1 MIDPPMASSTFVR
14 AYAPGETIFE
24 QGESGHEAFVVESG
38 RVRIVSENNEE
49 IAQLGAGEIFG
60 EMALFSRATRMA
72 GATAIEPTQL
82 RAISRAHIE
91 ERLEAT
97 DPLLRH
103 VLSSVMERLRA
114 ATDKSATPTPKARR
128 EHHAEQA
135 LLALQ
140 REHAI
145 VHGLDAGEFELHFQP
160 ILRLSD
166 RQPVGYE
173 ALARWRHDGSLIPPG
188 EFIPVTERSQ
198 LATRFGRWVAET
210 GCASLPFLTAG
221 QPDGYLSINIST
233 LQFGDA
239 LLLQDIARQLQTVG
253 MPTSAL
259 RLEITETQLLG
270 DWQTAISWL
279 DNARA
284 LGMGVM
290 LDDFGTGYS
299 SLAYLH
305 RLPLTALKIDRSFV
319 KTMLI
324 DDASRKI
331 LRTITLLARDLGV
344 DCIAEGIE
352 EEAQAE
358 ALAAFDVVYGQG
370 YLFGR
375 PEPLP
380 AIT

>member
-1 MIDPPMASSTFVR
+1 MASSSFLR
-14 AYAPGETIFE
+14 AYAADETIFR
-24 QGESGHEAFVVESG
+24 QGESGYEAFVVESG
-38 RVRIVSENNEE
+38 RVCIASDAGEE
-49 IAQLGAGEIFG
+49 IAQLGPGEVFG
-60 EMALFSRATRMA
+60 EMALFSRAPRLA
-72 GATAIEPTQL
+72 SAIAIEPTQL
-82 RAISRAHIE
+82 RAISRAQIE

-114 ATDKSATPTPKARR
+114 ATDKTATPTPKARR
-128 EHHAEQA
+128 DQHAEQA

-145 VHGLDAGEFELHFQP
+145 IGGLDAGEFELHFQP

-166 RQPVGYE
+166 RAPVGHE

-210 GCASLPFLTAG
+210 ACASLPRLATSDASG
-221 QPDGYLSINIST
+221 GYISINIST
-233 LQFGDA
+233 YQFNDTT
-239 LLLQDIARQLQTVG
+239 LLESIARQLDALG
-253 MPTSAL
+253 MPASAL

-270 DWQTAISWL
+270 DWETAIAWL
-279 DNARA
+279 DRARA

-319 KTMLI
+319 GNMLE
-324 DDASRKI
+324 DGGSRKI
-331 LRTITLLARDLGV
+331 LRTITMLARDLGV

-352 EEAQAE
+352 QEAQLE
-358 ALAAFDVVYGQG
+358 ALRELGVLYGQG
-370 YLFGR
+370 YHLGW
-375 PEPLP
+375 PEPLQ
-380 AIT
+380 AAA